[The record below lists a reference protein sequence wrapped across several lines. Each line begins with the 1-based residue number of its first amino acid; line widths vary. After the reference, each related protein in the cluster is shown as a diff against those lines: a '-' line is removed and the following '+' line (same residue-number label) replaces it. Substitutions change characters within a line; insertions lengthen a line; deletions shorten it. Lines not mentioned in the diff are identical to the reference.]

1 MSSANALEREKE
13 REKSRDRV
21 HDREIV
27 SNHLMLTL
35 IILRILVPLT

>member
-1 MSSANALEREKE
+1 MHEREKE
-13 REKSRDRV
+13 RDRETDRV